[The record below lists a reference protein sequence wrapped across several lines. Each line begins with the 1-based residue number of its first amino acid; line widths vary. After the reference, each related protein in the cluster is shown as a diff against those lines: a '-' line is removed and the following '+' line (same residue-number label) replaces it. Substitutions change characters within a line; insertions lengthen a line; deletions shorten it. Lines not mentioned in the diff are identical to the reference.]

1 MAVTRLIR
9 KTRKNR
15 ARSNNR
21 IQNIAQF
28 TKQPVVKAVDPEELK
43 KEFEAAPA
51 EKKAT
56 KKAAKPKAEVAP
68 EAPVAEKQEEA
79 PAAEETKTEE

>member
-21 IQNIAQF
+21 IQGIAHF
-28 TKQPVVKAVDPEELK
+28 TKQPVVKAVDVEELK

-51 EKKAT
+51 EKKAP
-56 KKAAKPKAEVAP
+56 KKAAKKAEEAPKAEAAP
-68 EAPVAEKQEEA
+68 EA